1 MPWPGSDSMDQ
12 NELARNFNDSY
23 ERVLNTPEKS
33 GEFFSAFYDLLIGTS
48 AEASGKFRGTDM
60 KKQVRMLH
68 TSVSMLLAFYTDDQD
83 DYLGKLAERHSKRG
97 VDISPGLYAVWL
109 DCLVETVRRFDAK
122 FNDDAETAWR
132 SVFSKGIEFMT
143 ARYEAG

>member
-1 MPWPGSDSMDQ
+1 MNQ

-23 ERVLNTPEKS
+23 ERVLNTPAKS
-33 GEFFSAFYDLLIGTS
+33 GEFFSAFYVLLIGTS
-48 AEASGKFRGTDM
+48 AEAASKFRDTDM

-83 DYLGKLAERHSKRG
+83 DYLGKLAERHSKQG
-97 VDISPGLYAVWL
+97 ADISPGLYTVWL
-109 DCLVETVRRFDAK
+109 DCLVETVRRFDVK
-122 FNDDAETAWR
+122 FNDDVETAWR

-143 ARYEAG
+143 ARYEEG